1 MILLSLVGV
10 LYYSRC
16 LFSMSMQYAQSF
28 WQASF
33 FNKVYLISGAEA
45 EILILDASTS
55 AEFHIGRT

>member
-1 MILLSLVGV
+1 MHS
-10 LYYSRC
+10 
-16 LFSMSMQYAQSF
+16 QS

-33 FNKVYLISGAEA
+33 FNKVYLTSGAEA